1 MCGGSEKDLYDPR
14 RIGALAVV
22 SDRSGLEQD
31 LSGRIMFFN
40 DVDSKSTLATHV
52 KFLPAKGKQI
62 RHDLTLTIFSTG
74 DLTVPA
80 SECKQIESFTLPMTF
95 RPDVVEPS
103 PLESRLGQQLLLEVG
118 GDGVIGRRIAISSQ
132 GPSKTCMAE
141 GIVGFNSGSIA
152 LAA

>member
-52 KFLPAKGKQI
+52 KFIPTQGQQI
-62 RHDLTLTIFSTG
+62 R
-74 DLTVPA
+74 
-80 SECKQIESFTLPMTF
+80 
-95 RPDVVEPS
+95 
-103 PLESRLGQQLLLEVG
+103 QQLLLEVG